1 MKKNQCLLGAA
12 LGIALLVTGCESD
25 GSSRVQEKSAVYAT
39 LKPWQKKYIDTGVIA
54 MGFTPDMVYM
64 AIGNPTEKKPA
75 DGGELWIF
83 KNYYP
88 SVAADQNKRALNTE
102 TAMDHTLSGGMQMEA
117 SGRPTFSVR
126 TQQSISTTGGM
137 QGGSLEP
144 ADLQS
149 YTLWVTFRNGVVT
162 RMKLDL
168 N

>member
-1 MKKNQCLLGAA
+1 MKTSHCLVGAA
-12 LGIALLVTGCESD
+12 LGLTLLLTGCESD
-25 GSSRVQEKSAVYAT
+25 GSARIQEKSAVYAS

-54 MGFTPDMVYM
+54 KGFTPDMVYM
-64 AIGNPTEKKPA
+64 AIGNPSEKKPA
-75 DGGELWIF
+75 DGGELWTF

-102 TAMDHTLSGGMQMEA
+102 TAMDHSLSGGMQMQNG
-117 SGRPTFSVR
+117 SPTFSSR
-126 TQQSISTTGGM
+126 TGQSISNTGGP

-149 YTLWVTFRNGVVT
+149 YTLWVTFQNGVVT
-162 RMKLDL
+162 KMKLEM